1 MEPDQNSNC
10 LLCEVV
16 LPEYEDTIIRLT
28 KRIKHLEQIIAQLKN
43 DSTSSRHSDS
53 L

>member
-28 KRIKHLEQIIAQLKN
+28 NRIKHLEQIIAQLKDDR
-43 DSTSSRHSDS
+43 DSARHSNPV
-53 L
+53 